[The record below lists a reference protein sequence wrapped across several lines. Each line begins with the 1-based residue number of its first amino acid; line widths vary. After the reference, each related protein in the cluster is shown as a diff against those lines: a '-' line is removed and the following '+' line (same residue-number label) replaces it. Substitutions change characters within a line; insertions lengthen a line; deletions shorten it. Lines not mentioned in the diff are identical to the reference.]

1 MGNRTRVL
9 VSDMSGRSSVMMKAN
24 ELGLNVDPKS
34 PQMKEFLDELKALEY
49 RGYEYEAAD
58 ASFRLMLARF
68 LKNKPD
74 HFEVIHYRVID
85 VHGEWKDELT
95 SEASVKLRI
104 NGEVYHTV
112 AEATGPV
119 GALDLAIR
127 RALEQVYPQ
136 ISSVKL
142 TDFKVRILDGKQG
155 ADSIIRVQIEST
167 DGNEIWGTV
176 GASDDIIEASW
187 EALLDSYEYKL
198 LLDAGSGE

>member
-1 MGNRTRVL
+1 
-9 VSDMSGRSSVMMKAN
+9 
-24 ELGLNVDPKS
+24 
-34 PQMKEFLDELKALEY
+34 
-49 RGYEYEAAD
+49 
-58 ASFRLMLARF
+58 
-68 LKNKPD
+68 
-74 HFEVIHYRVID
+74 
-85 VHGEWKDELT
+85 
-95 SEASVKLRI
+95 
-104 NGEVYHTV
+104 V

-155 ADSIIRVQIEST
+155 AESITRVQIEST